1 MIPDRGAWMRART
14 RSPKRTEEMLS
25 DDEKVPEGSGGPE
38 GSGALARRFA
48 DDEVRRI
55 LHNAAELQESSP
67 SAHADSGRGLTLSEL
82 RQIAEEAGIDPRF
95 VDIAANSEALPAKE
109 SEIRWAGAPMNWHL
123 TQSVD
128 VTLREADFERVLLA
142 IRSVMKEQGELNEVF
157 GRMEWS
163 YNDGMG
169 PVIVG
174 VSSREGTTEIDVTS
188 SRSSEAG
195 LFYGLMVPF
204 GGIFGGAVLS
214 SLLGIGG
221 AAALPLIAASGAVCF
236 VGTRLFWKAR
246 SKWWSRRLRSLVER
260 VASMVQEAAAVSAG
274 RTSERALPGGEPG
287 SVTDAT

>member
-1 MIPDRGAWMRART
+1 MRART
-14 RSPKRTEEMLS
+14 RSPKRTEEKLS
-25 DDEKVPEGSGGPE
+25 VDEKVPEGSGGPK

-95 VDIAANSEALPAKE
+95 VDIAANSEALPANE
-109 SEIRWAGAPMNWHL
+109 AEARWAGAPMNWHL

-128 VTLREADFERVLLA
+128 VSLEDADFERVLLA
-142 IRSVMKEQGELNEVF
+142 IRSVMREQGDLAEVF

-163 YNDGMG
+163 YNDGVG

-174 VSSREGTTEIDVTS
+174 VSSRDGTTEIDVTA
-188 SRSSEAG
+188 SRSGEAG
-195 LFYGLMVPF
+195 LYYGLMVPF

-214 SLLGIGG
+214 SLLGMKGV
-221 AAALPLIAASGAVCF
+221 AALPLILASGAVCF
-236 VGTRLFWKAR
+236 VGIRLFWKAR
-246 SKWWSRRLRSLVER
+246 SKWWSKRLRSLVER
-260 VASMVQEAAAVSAG
+260 VASTVHEAAAVAAR
-274 RTSERALPGGEPG
+274 RTSERALPEGERRPA
-287 SVTDAT
+287 TDAT